1 MISVPANPKLEPY
14 TPECIPTGLRL
25 KELLLLDVTDNA
37 APPRLDVTDKAASP
51 LLDVTDNAAPPRL
64 EITDKAASPL
74 LDVTDKAASRLLDVC
89 QQVDAPR
96 TIHRK

>member
-37 APPRLDVTDKAASP
+37 APP
-51 LLDVTDNAAPPRL
+51 
-64 EITDKAASPL
+64 L